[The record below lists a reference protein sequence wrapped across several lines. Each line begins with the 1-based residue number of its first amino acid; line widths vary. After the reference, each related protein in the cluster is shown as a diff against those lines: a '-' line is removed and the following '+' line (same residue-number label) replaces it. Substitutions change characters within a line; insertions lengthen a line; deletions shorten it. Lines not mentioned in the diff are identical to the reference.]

1 MNKTCRNTF
10 SYPHSLLTP
19 QKGQLL
25 QNEVPILGGIQRD
38 AEEPQSQ
45 ILKYDTDQNDWLEV
59 GKMNIPRYYHAATIM
74 PRAKIEQYCIV

>member
-25 QNEVPILGGIQRD
+25 QNEVPTLGGIQRD

-59 GKMNIPRYYHAATIM
+59 GKMNIPRYYHAATLM

>member
-1 MNKTCRNTF
+1 M
-10 SYPHSLLTP
+10 
-19 QKGQLL
+19 KGQLL
-25 QNEVPILGGIQRD
+25 QNEVPILGGIQRL

-59 GKMNIPRYYHAATIM
+59 GKMNIPRYYHAATLM

>member
-1 MNKTCRNTF
+1 MNKTCRNAF
-10 SYPHSLLTP
+10 IYPHFLQTS

-25 QNEVPILGGIQRD
+25 QNEVPILGGIQRL

-59 GKMNIPRYYHAATIM
+59 GKMNIPRYYHAATLM